1 VYSGD
6 PFSDCLCKAGYMMR
20 DEEDSGEIFE
30 PKTVES
36 SFAITCSSTFA
47 YLYAIDLQTREIVW
61 LNVSRD
67 SRERVAGE
75 TKMAFLLDYLNV
87 TDVINLHDFACML
100 ATEVVDDPS
109 QADVVFSD
117 TFEPSREGVELIRSY
132 DFERV
137 MQLLN

>member
-1 VYSGD
+1 
-6 PFSDCLCKAGYMMR
+6 M
-20 DEEDSGEIFE
+20 
-30 PKTVES
+30 
-36 SFAITCSSTFA
+36 
-47 YLYAIDLQTREIVW
+47 QTREIVW

-67 SRERVAGE
+67 SHERVAGE

-109 QADVVFSD
+109 RADVVFSD
-117 TFEPSREGVELIRSY
+117 TYQLSREGVELIRSY

>member
-1 VYSGD
+1 
-6 PFSDCLCKAGYMMR
+6 M
-20 DEEDSGEIFE
+20 
-30 PKTVES
+30 
-36 SFAITCSSTFA
+36 
-47 YLYAIDLQTREIVW
+47 
-61 LNVSRD
+61 SRD

-117 TFEPSREGVELIRSY
+117 TFEPSREGVELIRGY

-137 MQLLN
+137 MRLLN